1 MEVLQAV
8 GQWSWF
14 LLWSL
19 LLVLASLFVYLGL
32 GGNFIIIGLA
42 LIHALV
48 TGFDP
53 ISWQL
58 LLVLLGIALVGE
70 GVEFVVGTFYP
81 AKQGATR
88 AGVVGAFIGGL
99 LGAAVGNSLVPVIGA
114 VLGSFAGAFGG
125 AVLGEYQ
132 RNQSLEPSLRI
143 GTHAFVGRLLAIL
156 VKHALGLVMVFLVL
170 RATFPG
176 SSA

>member
-1 MEVLQAV
+1 MEILEAV
-8 GQWSWF
+8 GQWSWY

-19 LLVLASLFVYLGL
+19 LLVTASLLVYLGL
-32 GGNFIIIGLA
+32 GGNFVLAGLA

-58 LLVLLGIALVGE
+58 VLVLVGIALVGE
-70 GVEFVVGTFYP
+70 GVEFIVGTFYP
-81 AKQGATR
+81 AKQGATK

-99 LGAAVGNSLVPVIGA
+99 LGAGLGNSVVPVIGA
-114 VLGSFAGAFGG
+114 VLGSFVGAFGG

-132 RNQSLEPSLRI
+132 RNQRLEPSLRI
-143 GTHAFVGRLLAIL
+143 GGHAFLGRMIAIFF
-156 VKHALGLVMVFLVL
+156 KHALGLVMVFLIL
-170 RATFPG
+170 EATFPG
-176 SSA
+176 Q